1 MTLLSILLQA
11 KSGGADM
18 WSNITMIGLI
28 LLVFYFFMIRPQQAK
43 AKAATKFRE
52 GLKKGDTVVTIG
64 GEYGKIVSFE
74 SDDTVIIEIAS
85 TVKVKYEKAAISMEA
100 SQKAQQKEEKATVA

>member
-1 MTLLSILLQA
+1 MNLLSILLQA
-11 KSGGADM
+11 KGGSDM
-18 WSNITMIGLI
+18 FSNITMIGLI

-43 AKAATKFRE
+43 SKAATKFRE

-74 SDDTVIIEIAS
+74 SDETVIVEIAS